1 MGILEIIGELAD
13 LWTSRRFYLCVAL
26 SVGGALFI
34 HVTLGEHQW
43 VWFISIPLVIVGIS
57 TGLAWELKAEKK

>member
-13 LWTSRRFYLCVAL
+13 LWTSWRFYLCVAL

-34 HVTLGEHQW
+34 HARFGDEMR
-43 VWFISIPLVIVGIS
+43 VWFISIPLVIVGIGS
-57 TGLAWELKAEKK
+57 GLVWEIKAEKK